1 MGPET
6 AFFGLFG
13 IAILIQLLIFI
24 AVAVLFLVS
33 LIEILRNDFEGNNK
47 LLWVLVVLLLP
58 ILGPILYFVL
68 GRSQRIKN

>member
-6 AFFGLFG
+6 ALFGFFG

-33 LIEILRNDFEGNNK
+33 LIEILRSDFEGNNK